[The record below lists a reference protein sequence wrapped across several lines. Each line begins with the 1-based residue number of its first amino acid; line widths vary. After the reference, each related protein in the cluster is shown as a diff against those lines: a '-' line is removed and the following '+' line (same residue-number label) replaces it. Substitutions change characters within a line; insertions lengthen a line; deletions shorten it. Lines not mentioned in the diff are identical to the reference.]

1 MTSLMGE
8 VLTSAFCR
16 TYSFQQKDHLHGYN
30 EEILVRKY
38 YLQTVLSNALIRIHY
53 ILAYRQHQVGL

>member
-1 MTSLMGE
+1 MPSQMME
-8 VLTSAFCR
+8 DLTLAFCR
-16 TYSFQQKDHLHGYN
+16 TYCFQQKDHLHGYN

-38 YLQTVLSNALIRIHY
+38 YLQKVLSNALIHIHY